1 MTERKAPGVKFESWV
16 DKQIREATERGAF
29 DNLPG
34 AGKPLPTDD
43 RPDDP
48 NWWVRKLAKREQLPV
63 LPTPLALRKEVE
75 DLPERLAHE
84 SSERRVRA
92 LVDDLNTRIRAEL
105 RRPQTGPPMTTMPLN
120 KDHAVQAWRD
130 GRRAAGKS
138 V

>member
-1 MTERKAPGVKFESWV
+1 MTERKPPGMRFESWV

-34 AGKPLPTDD
+34 AGRPLPVED

-48 NWWVRKLAKREQLPV
+48 DWWVRQLAKRERLSV

-75 DLPERLAHE
+75 DLPEGLARE

-92 LVDDLNTRIRAEL
+92 VVDDLNTRIRAEL
-105 RRPQTGPPMTTMPLN
+105 RRPQTGPPMTTMPL
-120 KDHAVQAWRD
+120 DVERAVQAWRD
-130 GRRAAGKS
+130 GRRAAGKA